1 MENIFDSHAHYDDRK
16 FDPDRAEVIAALPS
30 QGIRAVMNPGCDL
43 FSSQKA
49 ISFAETYPYFY
60 AAVGFHPEFAGKMTQ
75 KDLESVASLAGHSKV
90 MAIGEIG
97 LDYHYDDACPR
108 EIQRE
113 VFAQQLA
120 LAKELSLPVIVH
132 DREAHG
138 DTLDLLRKYRPEGIV
153 HCYSGSPEMVEEIV
167 KLGMYIGFTGVVTFK
182 NASKTLRAAA
192 AVPLDRLLVETD
204 APYMAPEPC
213 RGRRCDSSLLE
224 YTIGALAKVKE
235 MDPQQ
240 LADLTFANACR
251 VYHIPDGQN

>member
-16 FDPDRAEVIAALPS
+16 FEPDRMELMASLP
-30 QGIRAVMNPGCDL
+30 QRGVRAVLNPGCDISSSL
-43 FSSQKA
+43 EAIAFSKKFSH
-49 ISFAETYPYFY
+49 FY
-60 AAVGFHPEFAGKMTQ
+60 AAVGLHPENAGAAVEDYIDT
-75 KDLESVASLAGHSKV
+75 LHTLAHHPKV

-108 EIQRE
+108 DIQRR
-113 VFAQQLA
+113 VFEEQLMLAQDLN
-120 LAKELSLPVIVH
+120 LPVIVH

-138 DTLDLLRKYRPEGIV
+138 DTMDLLRKYRPKGIV

-182 NASKTLRAAA
+182 NASKTLRAAN

-213 RGRRCDSSLLE
+213 RGHRCDSSLLK
-224 YTIGALAKVKE
+224 YTIEALARLKGLE
-235 MDPQQ
+235 PQKM
-240 LADLTFANACR
+240 ADITCNNACQ
-251 VYHIPDGQN
+251 VYGITF

>member
-1 MENIFDSHAHYDDRK
+1 
-16 FDPDRAEVIAALPS
+16 
-30 QGIRAVMNPGCDL
+30 
-43 FSSQKA
+43 
-49 ISFAETYPYFY
+49 
-60 AAVGFHPEFAGKMTQ
+60 
-75 KDLESVASLAGHSKV
+75 
-90 MAIGEIG
+90 
-97 LDYHYDDACPR
+97 
-108 EIQRE
+108 
-113 VFAQQLA
+113 
-120 LAKELSLPVIVH
+120 
-132 DREAHG
+132 
-138 DTLDLLRKYRPEGIV
+138 
-153 HCYSGSPEMVEEIV
+153 MVEEIV

-240 LADLTFANACR
+240 LADLTFANARR

>member
-1 MENIFDSHAHYDDRK
+1 
-16 FDPDRAEVIAALPS
+16 
-30 QGIRAVMNPGCDL
+30 
-43 FSSQKA
+43 
-49 ISFAETYPYFY
+49 
-60 AAVGFHPEFAGKMTQ
+60 MTQ
-75 KDLESVASLAGHSKV
+75 KDLESVASLAGHPKV

-192 AVPLDRLLVETD
+192 AVPLGPGCWLKPTPPIWRRSPAGAGGATLPCSNIPLAHWQRSRRWIPSSWRTLPLQTPAGSTIFRTVKTEIK
-204 APYMAPEPC
+204 APYRAEAICPM
-213 RGRRCDSSLLE
+213 GSF
-224 YTIGALAKVKE
+224 V
-235 MDPQQ
+235 
-240 LADLTFANACR
+240 
-251 VYHIPDGQN
+251 V